1 MKKIIYALFFISA
14 LLFIFSLY
22 IENDVLGAISK
33 PIPLIAL
40 LLLLKPNNAYNRL
53 IFIGFI
59 FSLFGDVFLLKIVD
73 NFILGLASFLIAHV
87 FYIFAFLKRN
97 AYAKWLISIPFY
109 LLALGLSGFFYPYLG
124 ELMFPVYAYIFVI
137 MTMVWRSFAQITYN
151 KWAFL
156 AFLGAVL
163 FAFSDSCIAF
173 NKFYKPFEYAS
184 LIIITSYWAGQFL
197 IFLSTFALAKNEIE
211 NENIKP

>member
-22 IENDVLGAISK
+22 IKNDVWGAISK
-33 PIPLIAL
+33 PLPLIAL

-53 IFIGFI
+53 IFTGFI

-184 LIIITSYWAGQFL
+184 LITITSYWAGQFL
-197 IFLSTFALAKNEIE
+197 IFLSTFDLAKNGVE
-211 NENIKP
+211 N